1 MKQEKLLTITIPAYN
16 AQNYLERCIVSM
28 TKTSR
33 KDKTEILIINDGSTD
48 ATGAMAEKYAGQYE
62 GIVKVIHK
70 ENGGHGS
77 AINTGIA
84 HATGTYFKVVDA
96 DDWVDEAAYDAFLE
110 KLEGAACDLVATPFT
125 CVYVDKDGNVV
136 SGAKGNVQ
144 YRRIEGCDGLERG
157 KEYDFREHASNLH
170 VRMHEWTIKTELLR
184 QHGITLFE
192 HCFYVDM
199 QYILFPVPWIRTFC
213 VFDLPVYCYRIG
225 SQGQSVSRENMQRNR
240 AQHNRVLQSVV
251 KYYREREALG
261 DSKSVLAY
269 LANGIAK
276 MQADEIKTLLSMPV
290 CAKSRREIKE
300 LESWLMTECK
310 EAYDANPK
318 KSVWLLRK
326 SRYLLY
332 PVAAI
337 LLRLV
342 K

>member
-16 AQNYLERCIVSM
+16 ARNYLERCIASM
-28 TKTSR
+28 TRTSR
-33 KDKTEILIINDGSTD
+33 RDRTEILIVNDGSTD
-48 ATGAMAEKYAGQYE
+48 DTGAMAEEYAKQYAG
-62 GIVKVIHK
+62 IVRVIHK

-110 KLEGAACDLVATPFT
+110 KLEGVTCDLVATPFA
-125 CVYVDKDGNVV
+125 CVYVDKDGAVV
-136 SGAKGNVQ
+136 SGTKGNVE
-144 YRRIEGCDGLERG
+144 YRRIEGCDGLDRG
-157 KEYDFREHASNLH
+157 KEYDFREQAAKLH
-170 VRMHEWTIKTELLR
+170 VRMHEWTIRTGLLQ
-184 QHGITLFE
+184 QHGIKMFE

-225 SQGQSVSRENMQRNR
+225 SQGQSVSWENMQRNR
-240 AQHNRVLQSVV
+240 AQHNRVLRSVV
-251 KYYREREALG
+251 AYYQERAAQG
-261 DSKSVLAY
+261 DSENVLEY

-290 CAKSRREIKE
+290 CAKSRKEIKE
-300 LESWLMTECK
+300 LEHWLKTEC
-310 EAYDANPK
+310 EAAYRANPK

-326 SRYLLY
+326 SRYFLY
-332 PVAAI
+332 PAAAV